1 MATIQGQLLGPT
13 LFPNRAIEKCEN
25 WDFSRSRIWRVKCG
39 RASNCGCRENIS
51 SSFLAT
57 HQPHHTGHT
66 PATPYTNHT
75 KPATHPP
82 PPGTRWPTVEKCEK
96 YLTIMVQPLRL
107 HKVWATV
114 EKMRFLPKQEPILE
128 DECCTS
134 SISRVLSPILSNV
147 LWGRHI

>member
-66 PATPYTNHT
+66 PATLYWPHTSHTIHQPHQTSHTPTTTRHPLTNS
-75 KPATHPP
+75 
-82 PPGTRWPTVEKCEK
+82 G
-96 YLTIMVQPLRL
+96 
-107 HKVWATV
+107 KVWKIFDHYGAA
-114 EKMRFLPKQEPILE
+114 
-128 DECCTS
+128 
-134 SISRVLSPILSNV
+134 SPAPQSLSNSGENEISTKTRTNTRRWM
-147 LWGRHI
+147 LHQFHK